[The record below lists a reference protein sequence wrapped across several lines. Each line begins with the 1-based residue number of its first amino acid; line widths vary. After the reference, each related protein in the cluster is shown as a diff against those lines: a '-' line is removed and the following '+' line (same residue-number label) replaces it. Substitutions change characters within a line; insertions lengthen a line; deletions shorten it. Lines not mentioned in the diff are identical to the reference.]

1 MELLIV
7 AAPTVALLAW
17 VYYKFIYV
25 SREEKKEEAVYWERY
40 KRRCVAELEHGD
52 KPAICLNCRHYDQAS
67 RACHRM
73 PQPTRKP
80 ADHWCGEFNR
90 ITFVFKEEA

>member
-7 AAPTVALLAW
+7 IVPAVVFLVWAC
-17 VYYKFIYV
+17 YSFGYV
-25 SREEKKEEAVYWERY
+25 SREEKEAEADYLAWY

-52 KPAICLNCRHYDQAS
+52 KPAICLNCQHYNQAS